1 MDAITIA
8 AAVGLK
14 PITDKLTRYVTKKR
28 TALIKQNKR
37 SDSFVYS
44 GTTDKSNPPEIIFLK
59 GAETEHRLPI
69 LFSSFNNRYN
79 LFEPIGDYNLNS
91 PTRQK
96 GKDSGEKEY
105 AKKYNL
111 FHSKHIIPF
120 SFREAESYKEKEKFL
135 TLLTGD
141 KRLIYITGS
150 VGCGKSTFI
159 SHLIY
164 FAKKEIQKSKN
175 IAIISISAKEL
186 DEINN
191 DDEEKAIYQIIEQ
204 SFHQNFKKVFIK
216 NREDFKNV
224 VSKHFKIHKLTIII
238 DDLDKIYDQS
248 RALMLKMPEHVSEFK
263 KYFKNKRYVH
273 IAVKLFSVIKGLLD
287 DNNNVNFIIGLRD
300 ETFEAINTKY
310 KKDTGTTSLKRLRNP
325 LCIGIQSSNIE
336 SILQER
342 FKLGSLHEG
351 HASQTNSFAKFFEF
365 SNELD
370 GLHING
376 TRHIISKLRD
386 LSCIDAEQLFY
397 KKWMLQ
403 LYVYLDGLQKYS
415 QQACGI
421 LNIFLVN
428 IDYRKKVDQYHEAW
442 PEFTKTDH
450 YQTFWLKYLICKHFN
465 ENIREGQT
473 VDVDMVYE
481 KFNKYEKGIFNFSLY
496 SLTDTNHGRLISCSF
511 DENEIGNYDYKLE
524 KTTRLRHCFDKK
536 IFFSFVYLS
545 VIVNDDYLEIPR
557 IDKLKKIFD
566 EKHIYDNIFFVK
578 DNQKWKE
585 WLFGHIRKVLVFV
598 KILESSLLY
607 YEKEKI
613 SDSENLFPN
622 FEEINNALEIEIKD
636 IAATIDITSEEIDS
650 EIEKTNNIIIS
661 DSLKKHFHK
670 YSKFI
675 IKKEKHME

>member
-1 MDAITIA
+1 M
-8 AAVGLK
+8 
-14 PITDKLTRYVTKKR
+14 
-28 TALIKQNKR
+28 
-37 SDSFVYS
+37 
-44 GTTDKSNPPEIIFLK
+44 
-59 GAETEHRLPI
+59 
-69 LFSSFNNRYN
+69 
-79 LFEPIGDYNLNS
+79 
-91 PTRQK
+91 
-96 GKDSGEKEY
+96 
-105 AKKYNL
+105 
-111 FHSKHIIPF
+111 
-120 SFREAESYKEKEKFL
+120 
-135 TLLTGD
+135 
-141 KRLIYITGS
+141 
-150 VGCGKSTFI
+150 
-159 SHLIY
+159 
-164 FAKKEIQKSKN
+164 
-175 IAIISISAKEL
+175 
-186 DEINN
+186 
-191 DDEEKAIYQIIEQ
+191 
-204 SFHQNFKKVFIK
+204 
-216 NREDFKNV
+216 
-224 VSKHFKIHKLTIII
+224 
-238 DDLDKIYDQS
+238 
-248 RALMLKMPEHVSEFK
+248 
-263 KYFKNKRYVH
+263 
-273 IAVKLFSVIKGLLD
+273 
-287 DNNNVNFIIGLRD
+287 
-300 ETFEAINTKY
+300 
-310 KKDTGTTSLKRLRNP
+310 
-325 LCIGIQSSNIE
+325 
-336 SILQER
+336 
-342 FKLGSLHEG
+342 
-351 HASQTNSFAKFFEF
+351 
-365 SNELD
+365 
-370 GLHING
+370 
-376 TRHIISKLRD
+376 
-386 LSCIDAEQLFY
+386 
-397 KKWMLQ
+397 
-403 LYVYLDGLQKYS
+403 
-415 QQACGI
+415 
-421 LNIFLVN
+421 N

-566 EKHIYDNIFFVK
+566 EKHIYDNTFFVK

-661 DSLKKHFHK
+661 DSLKKHFRK